1 MSINYPPKFTFWF
14 ILSDRA
20 FSAWVALGAPS
31 ISLAWTPV
39 TDMVWVSQSLGSFT
53 GWSSPAWTML
63 RRAPRL
69 LAFMLCFAV
78 LKFLMILSL
87 NLRFVSKV
95 YGTIKYMHEQ
105 RRHVQYLCLPPFL
118 LPHSHIIFTL
128 LMECFPWHAFLV
140 PIWSLTEFHQN
151 SVLLVTSKTKWRC

>member
-1 MSINYPPKFTFWF
+1 MVHSQWQGFQC
-14 ILSDRA
+14 LSGIG
-20 FSAWVALGAPS
+20 VPS

-95 YGTIKYMHEQ
+95 YGTIKYTHEQ
-105 RRHVQYLCLPPFL
+105 RRHVQYVWLPPFL
-118 LPHSHIIFTL
+118 LPHSHLVFTL
-128 LMECFPWHAFLV
+128 LMVCFPWHAYLV

-151 SVLLVTSKTKWRC
+151 SVLLVTSETKWRC